1 MAPDTAAPRSGTSPS
16 ASIESRAS
24 WVAAGLTLALLSVS
38 YGSPLLA
45 VVGLKPI
52 TQDLGTER
60 QFVALASSLTW
71 LGTGLGGVVMGQV
84 AERIGIRASVI
95 FGATM
100 IALGVVVSASGQ
112 LPALLIGHAV
122 LLGFL
127 GNGALY

>member
-1 MAPDTAAPRSGTSPS
+1 MADFVETGSIGIAGTSP
-16 ASIESRAS
+16 AARSIESRAS

-52 TQDLGTER
+52 TQDFGTER
-60 QFVALASSLTW
+60 QLVALASSLTW

-84 AERIGIRASVI
+84 AERIGIRASVM

-100 IALGVVVSASGQ
+100 IALG
-112 LPALLIGHAV
+112 
-122 LLGFL
+122 
-127 GNGALY
+127 